1 MQSSLLGGYMQ
12 FNRTCPLV
20 EQYLNYLIVMKG
32 RSRNTINEY
41 RTDSLMFFSYVC
53 SSLDTPIIDK
63 KSKSIS
69 LKDIYSF
76 IC

>member
-1 MQSSLLGGYMQ
+1 
-12 FNRTCPLV
+12 
-20 EQYLNYLIVMKG
+20 MKG